1 MVMKSKVMSSEL
13 LVLIGVYIK
22 ERIM

>member
-13 LVLIGVYIK
+13 LVLIGLYIK